1 MKIDFLKSGL
11 KFVERYKYVIIVI
24 AAGIILLLLPSV
36 SGGKKETNLQ
46 QPQEVFSL
54 EKEEQRIAK
63 ALSEAAGIGKTEVVL
78 TLDSSIET
86 IYQTDVDSQS
96 SESADSTENMLT
108 TETVVISV
116 GSGNQQAVVKKKI
129 YPEYRGALVICE
141 NAESAS
147 VKLRVIN
154 AMRALTG
161 LSSDKITVL
170 SRKSK

>member
-78 TLDSSIET
+78 TLIH
-86 IYQTDVDSQS
+86 
-96 SESADSTENMLT
+96 
-108 TETVVISV
+108 
-116 GSGNQQAVVKKKI
+116 
-129 YPEYRGALVICE
+129 P
-141 NAESAS
+141 
-147 VKLRVIN
+147 
-154 AMRALTG
+154 
-161 LSSDKITVL
+161 
-170 SRKSK
+170 